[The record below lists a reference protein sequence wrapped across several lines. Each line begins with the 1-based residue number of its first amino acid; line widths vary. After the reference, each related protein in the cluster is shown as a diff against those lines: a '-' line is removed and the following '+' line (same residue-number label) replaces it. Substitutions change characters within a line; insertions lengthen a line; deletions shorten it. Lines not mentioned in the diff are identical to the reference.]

1 MIDYKVTTT
10 TRVVIDYNQASRAP
24 TRPPTTPLA
33 TLELSTGHGVGV
45 GDFLFVP
52 TLTWIAH
59 VKLYGVHY
67 VKYTVQYI
75 KYRKIELHRYT
86 HTRVR
91 REWCGRY
98 LKIVNPVL

>member
-10 TRVVIDYNQASRAP
+10 TRVVIDYTDQASRAP

-67 VKYTVQYI
+67 VKYTVQYKVQKDRTTQI
-75 KYRKIELHRYT
+75 YT
-86 HTRVR
+86 HA
-91 REWCGRY
+91 RET
-98 LKIVNPVL
+98 